1 MRNSYKGK
9 FSPKNPHKYAG
20 DPTMIIY
27 RSLWER
33 KFMVFCDE
41 NQNILKWGSEEI
53 SIPYYSPIDLE
64 YHNYFPDFV
73 IKVKNRNNEIKTYI
87 VEIKP
92 EKHCKEPKLGKRSR
106 KTFITEMQQWV
117 INNKKWEAAK
127 KFAESRKWEFK
138 ILTEKNLNL

>member
-9 FSPKNPHKYAG
+9 FTPKNPHKYAG
-20 DPTMIIY
+20 DPYNIIY

-41 NQNILKWGSEEI
+41 TLNIIKWGSEEI
-53 SIPYYSPIDLE
+53 AIPYYSPIDCD
-64 YHNYFPDFV
+64 YHHYYPDFL
-73 IKVKNRNNEIKTYI
+73 IKVKNKNQELKTYL

-92 EKHCKEPKLGKRSR
+92 EKQCKEPQKGKKSN
-106 KTFITEMQQWV
+106 KTYITEMKQWV

-127 KFAESRKWEFK
+127 HFADKQKWEFK